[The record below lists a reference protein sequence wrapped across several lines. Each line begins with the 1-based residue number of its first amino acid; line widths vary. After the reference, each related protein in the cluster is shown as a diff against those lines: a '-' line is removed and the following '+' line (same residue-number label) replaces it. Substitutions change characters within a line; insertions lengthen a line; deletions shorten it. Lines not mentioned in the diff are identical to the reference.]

1 MEGRWQDRW
10 GSGCRRRVRPRLGL
24 ESSAAG
30 LSRSG
35 STTQKKSPI
44 SHRSRLPAASPAS
57 TERRMRCR
65 FRSKPR
71 RRGTGLAR
79 SPWMKRPT
87 PAAPALY
94 MVPYVAVRDIWERR
108 DLGTLR
114 LFYRYPGADSVD
126 DPAAIPYQAQSHFSA
141 IVSCEDAAAEPPRDR
156 QQEEPGAAASGRA
169 SNMAIRG
176 RRRPMT
182 MLLCK
187 VPKTEHPQQR
197 ASSYFGPATPSACA
211 SII

>member
-1 MEGRWQDRW
+1 MGF
-10 GSGCRRRVRPRLGL
+10 RV
-24 ESSAAG
+24 SAAG
-30 LSRSG
+30 PAEVGARKLSGG
-35 STTQKKSPI
+35 SVAVGLYNPKKSPI
-44 SHRSRLPAASPAS
+44 SRRSRLPAASPAS

-114 LFYRYPGADSVD
+114 LFYPGADSVD

-141 IVSCEDAAAEPPRDR
+141 IVSCEDPAAEPPRDR

-169 SNMAIRG
+169 TDMAIRG